1 MLGNSLP
8 YKEVIPFCT
17 WIVAGGDSH
26 QTNPEVA
33 LFHWFTT
40 LNCVCDVTGN
50 MNIQGGVKDF
60 TQHSQIAINT
70 SGRVKSLPKIAKF
83 IDHYTSGLISLFV
96 HLDNHLYIT
105 GSLCQSLTDTKVT
118 N

>member
-1 MLGNSLP
+1 
-8 YKEVIPFCT
+8 
-17 WIVAGGDSH
+17 
-26 QTNPEVA
+26 
-33 LFHWFTT
+33 
-40 LNCVCDVTGN
+40 
-50 MNIQGGVKDF
+50 MNIQGGVQDF

-105 GSLCQSLTDTKVT
+105 GSLHQSLTGWYVCIIVSISATGLFGYLEVDLGLIVRSHWIHLL
-118 N
+118 